1 MKMTMSTKKRKQT
14 WRFRIS
20 KRMERAIKKKG
31 REECRVDRQE
41 EITG

>member
-14 WRFRIS
+14 WRFRVS
-20 KRMERAIKKKG
+20 KIMERAIKKKG